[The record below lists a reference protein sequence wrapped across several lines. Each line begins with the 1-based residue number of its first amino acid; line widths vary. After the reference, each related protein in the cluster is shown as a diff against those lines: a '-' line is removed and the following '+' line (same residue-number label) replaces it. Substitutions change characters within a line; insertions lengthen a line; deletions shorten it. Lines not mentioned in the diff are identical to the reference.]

1 MVVAAAVT
9 IVLVNITII
18 IPIAF
23 GGPDSLPPEPE
34 GTELSCAAGPNT
46 PAGSQG
52 AVGRHLPNARFLSC
66 RRGPAPRH
74 GGPWQLPGKE
84 AGALPPWD
92 PAREAG
98 PLTGF
103 SFSPGG
109 SFLPVLLSRSTQEAV
124 ILWPCP
130 RFMLSAEAPF
140 PGTGREMVAKGK
152 KWNSLKRKVMSH
164 CSLGMP
170 VFWKV
175 PGECSS
181 QTGENMLEKLP
192 KHRSWG

>member
-1 MVVAAAVT
+1 MVVAAAST

-23 GGPDSLPPEPE
+23 RGPDSLPPEPE
-34 GTELSCAAGPNT
+34 GTELSCAAGPNA

-92 PAREAG
+92 LAREAG

-124 ILWPCP
+124 ILWSAPDSCCP
-130 RFMLSAEAPF
+130 PRLHSP
-140 PGTGREMVAKGK
+140 
-152 KWNSLKRKVMSH
+152 
-164 CSLGMP
+164 
-170 VFWKV
+170 V
-175 PGECSS
+175 PG
-181 QTGENMLEKLP
+181 GKWWP
-192 KHRSWG
+192 KGRSGIL